1 MLPRLRRTRPALAR
15 PGRIHTARTGP
26 SRPDDV
32 WAAYLHPDRW
42 PSWAP
47 HLTGVETAD
56 AVIRPGTT
64 GVVTAAWAVPV
75 PFQVTAVDA
84 SARTW
89 AWGVRLGPWRMAL
102 EHTVEPASAPAGDHY
117 DAGTRAGVTVTGP
130 RWLLAAYR
138 PLMGYALGRLTRV
151 V

>member
-1 MLPRLRRTRPALAR
+1 MLLRAR
-15 PGRIHTARTGP
+15 RIHTSRTGP
-26 SRPDDV
+26 SHPDDV

-64 GVVTAAWAVPV
+64 GTVRVAWAVPV
-75 PFQVTAVDA
+75 PFRVTAVDTA
-84 SARTW
+84 ARAW
-89 AWGVRLGPWRMAL
+89 AWDVRLGPWRMAL
-102 EHTVEPASAPAGDHY
+102 EHTVEPAGTSPDHH

-130 RWLLAAYR
+130 GWLLAAYR
-138 PLMGYALGRLTRV
+138 PLMAYALGRLTRV
-151 V
+151 A